1 MNYSRNKG
9 LILAADDNAT
19 DRRILQEA
27 FYDVDTSLE
36 VRFVEDGGE
45 LLEYLNGSGQQ
56 GKRPSLVLLDL
67 TMPGIDGRQALAAI
81 KSDQRLR
88 PIPVIVLT
96 GSQETKDI
104 SNVYDHGAATYLVK
118 PTSYEELV
126 QIVSILC
133 RFWFQTS
140 RLPELD

>member
-1 MNYSRNKG
+1 MNYSHNKR

-19 DRRILQEA
+19 DSRILQEA
-27 FYDVDTSLE
+27 FQDVDTSLE

-45 LLEYLNGSGQQ
+45 LLEYLSRNSQQ
-56 GKRPSLVLLDL
+56 TKRPSLVLLDL
-67 TMPGIDGRQALAAI
+67 AMPGVDGRQALAAI

-96 GSQETKDI
+96 GSQEAQDV
-104 SNVYDHGAATYLVK
+104 SYVYDHGGATYLLK

-126 QIVSILC
+126 HTVSILC